1 MEMTVTSTD
10 WATILPAV
18 CVILAG
24 LVVVGVDIVL
34 KGSNR
39 LLLALISFAGLGGAA
54 ALLVNHVRGGVE
66 PVRGFWGAMV
76 LDDMAVFLSIAI
88 VAATALLV
96 FISPVDIE
104 RRRIAFGEYYGLLL
118 ISAAAMMMLVGSND
132 WVTLFLNLEILSLGV
147 YVLTGITRRNPRS
160 NEAAVKY
167 LVTGAFST
175 GFLLLGMAY
184 LYGVTGTIHLDEM
197 GKALAAG
204 ADSPLLAVG
213 FGLIL
218 VGFAFKVGAAPFHM
232 WVPDVYEGAP
242 TSTTAFMSV
251 TVKAAGVGALM
262 RVLLTVGASRPDLW
276 SDLLWALA
284 VLTMIVG
291 NLLAVQQQSVKR
303 MLAFS
308 GIAHTGYALMAL
320 ATMHGTDGTLN
331 TQGASAALFY
341 LFVYTFMTLGAFA
354 FLVYLGHEV
363 QGKNHTEW
371 QDAEHIDDFAGLADR
386 RPWAAIAMTIFL
398 ISLAGM
404 PPTAGFLGKYWLFK
418 SAVDNG
424 HVIIAVI
431 GVLTSLVSWYYYL
444 RVVVTMY
451 MREPGLADEK
461 PDPTIGFVVATTA
474 ALTVLFGL
482 QPGAFLAL
490 AERSVELLK

>member
-18 CVILAG
+18 CVIAAG
-24 LVVVGVDIVL
+24 LLVVGVDIVL

-54 ALLVNHVRGGVE
+54 SLLVNHVRGGVE

-197 GKALAAG
+197 GKALAEG
-204 ADSPLLAVG
+204 AESPLLAVG
-213 FGLIL
+213 FGLVL
-218 VGFAFKVGAAPFHM
+218 VGF
-232 WVPDVYEGAP
+232 
-242 TSTTAFMSV
+242 
-251 TVKAAGVGALM
+251 
-262 RVLLTVGASRPDLW
+262 
-276 SDLLWALA
+276 
-284 VLTMIVG
+284 
-291 NLLAVQQQSVKR
+291 
-303 MLAFS
+303 
-308 GIAHTGYALMAL
+308 
-320 ATMHGTDGTLN
+320 
-331 TQGASAALFY
+331 
-341 LFVYTFMTLGAFA
+341 
-354 FLVYLGHEV
+354 
-363 QGKNHTEW
+363 
-371 QDAEHIDDFAGLADR
+371 
-386 RPWAAIAMTIFL
+386 
-398 ISLAGM
+398 
-404 PPTAGFLGKYWLFK
+404 
-418 SAVDNG
+418 
-424 HVIIAVI
+424 
-431 GVLTSLVSWYYYL
+431 
-444 RVVVTMY
+444 
-451 MREPGLADEK
+451 
-461 PDPTIGFVVATTA
+461 
-474 ALTVLFGL
+474 
-482 QPGAFLAL
+482 
-490 AERSVELLK
+490 